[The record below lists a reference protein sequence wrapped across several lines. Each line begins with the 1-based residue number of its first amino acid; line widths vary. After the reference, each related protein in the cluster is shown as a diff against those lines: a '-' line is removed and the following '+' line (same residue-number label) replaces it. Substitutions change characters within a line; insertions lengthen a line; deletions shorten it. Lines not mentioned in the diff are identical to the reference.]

1 MDYELSKRLIEIAGN
16 EKKVNRRFNLAAFI
30 ILKPQIDKAIKDGWS
45 IKFIWETLSQDK
57 KVSCSYRTFLLMVK
71 KQSDLLHGGNKD
83 NKEELDSLSES
94 KNMSK
99 SHSSTD
105 NVIPEDINRS
115 VEKSELESGE
125 DRIKVSITQD
135 DPNKDYGNPKGF
147 EWDTNFD
154 PKDFV

>member
-30 ILKPQIDKAIKDGWS
+30 ILQPQIDKAIKDGWS

-71 KQSDLLHGGNKD
+71 KQRDLLHGSNKD
-83 NKEELDSLSES
+83 NKEKLDSSSES
-94 KNMSK
+94 KNMGE

-105 NVIPEDINRS
+105 NVIPEDISRS
-115 VEKSELESGE
+115 IDKPELESAE

-147 EWDTNFD
+147 EWSTDFD

>member
-71 KQSDLLHGGNKD
+71 KQSDLLHGRNKD

-115 VEKSELESGE
+115 VEKPELESGE

>member
-71 KQSDLLHGGNKD
+71 KQSDLLHGRNKD

-115 VEKSELESGE
+115 VEKPVLESGE

>member
-71 KQSDLLHGGNKD
+71 KQRDLLHASNKD
-83 NKEELDSLSES
+83 KKEELDSLSES
-94 KNMSK
+94 KNITE
-99 SHSSTD
+99 SHSSSD
-105 NVIPEDINRS
+105 NVIPKDIS
-115 VEKSELESGE
+115 KPVEKPELESSE

-135 DPNKDYGNPKGF
+135 DPNQDYGNPKGF
-147 EWDTNFD
+147 EWSTDFD

>member
-1 MDYELSKRLIEIAGN
+1 MDYELSKRLIEIAEN

-30 ILKPQIDKAIKDGWS
+30 ILQPQIDKAIKDGWS

-71 KQSDLLHGGNKD
+71 KQSDLLHGRNKD

-115 VEKSELESGE
+115 VEKPVLESGE